1 MEKVILKIG
10 GMSCSH
16 CANRIQEVLKNIENI
31 KEVQVDLD
39 SGTAIVFFE
48 GDLDLDTIRSLI
60 EEEGYQLLGVE

>member
-1 MEKVILKIG
+1 MEKVILKTG

-16 CANRIQEVLKNIENI
+16 CVNRVQEILKNVENI
-31 KEVQVDLD
+31 KKVQVDLD

-48 GDLDLDTIRSLI
+48 KDLDLDTISSLI